1 MHRSRTNLVFS
12 GIAASE
18 QCHRI
23 LKELEHRW
31 THYGLLCSDMPFLAS
46 QRSQTE
52 VRTDYPPTRKAGVT
66 STFII
71 PGFILAIALISAI
84 K

>member
-12 GIAASE
+12 GIAASDR
-18 QCHRI
+18 HRI

-46 QRSQTE
+46 QRSQAE
-52 VRTDYPPTRKAGVT
+52 VRPDAPTRKAGVT
-66 STFII
+66 LAFII
-71 PGFILAIALISAI
+71 PGFVLAIALISAV